1 MSPKRVG
8 RVTLI
13 GSWISPT
20 VSVVIPHYGDS
31 APTLVLLDQL
41 RAQDGAELQLIV
53 ADDCSPIPFPETPG
67 VTVVRRAQNGGF
79 GCAVNS
85 GAEAATGELLLILN
99 SDLEIGPGFVRDLV
113 TAAQPWQPAVAGP
126 RIVDGAGHADWT
138 ARRFPT
144 TAHQVTEWLTPLARV
159 RHTAWWHRG
168 VGHDVAPEP
177 GHATVTDWLVGAVL
191 LLPLAAFRESGG
203 FDERFHMN
211 SEEVDLQRRLG
222 ARGIPSVYLP
232 MVTVTHV
239 GGGSS
244 DPVLRRRWLVTS
256 RLRYAEKWGGLVPL
270 RLGLSLATPVNAVA
284 NGARRLRG
292 AEVDPLRTAREEWS
306 LIWQKEPR

>member
-1 MSPKRVG
+1 M
-8 RVTLI
+8 
-13 GSWISPT
+13 T
-20 VSVVIPHYGDS
+20 VSAVVPHYGD
-31 APTLVLLDQL
+31 PETMRPLLAALLTQQGVDL
-41 RAQDGAELQLIV
+41 EVIV
-53 ADDCSPIPFPETPG
+53 ADDASPIPFPETPG
-67 VTVVRRAQNGGF
+67 IVVVRRDSNGGF
-79 GCAVNS
+79 GSAVNT
-85 GAEAATGELLLILN
+85 GAAAATGELLLILN
-99 SDLEIGPGFVRDLV
+99 SDLEIGPTFVAELV
-113 TAAQPWQPAVAGP
+113 AAATPWQPAVAGP
-126 RIVDGAGHADWT
+126 RLVDEAGTSDWT

-144 TAHQVTEWLTPLARV
+144 ASQQVTEWLTPLARV
-159 RHTAWWHRG
+159 RDTPWWHHG
-168 VGHDVAPEP
+168 VGHDVPPEP
-177 GHATVTDWLVGAVL
+177 GPAAVTDWLVGAVL

-232 MVTVTHV
+232 MVTVTHA

-244 DPVLRRRWLVTS
+244 DPALRRRWLVTS

-270 RLGLSLATPVNAVA
+270 RVGLSLATTVNAVA

-292 AEVDPLRTAREEWS
+292 ADVDPLRTAREEWS